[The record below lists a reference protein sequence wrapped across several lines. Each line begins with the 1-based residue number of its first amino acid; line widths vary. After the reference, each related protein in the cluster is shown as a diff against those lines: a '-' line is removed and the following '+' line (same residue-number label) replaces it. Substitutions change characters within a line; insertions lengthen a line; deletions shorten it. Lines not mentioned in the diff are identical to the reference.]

1 MKSFERFSNV
11 EFCLVES
18 DSSDR
23 TLEKIN
29 ELRESGYKIDLI
41 SLGSLEKEIP
51 ERIERL
57 RYCRNTYVKY
67 IRKNANKYDFVV
79 VADFD
84 GINGKLTSKAIDSCH
99 EVDISWDMCSANQS
113 RGYYDVYAL
122 RAKNWCEVDIFDE
135 IRNTP
140 IARSKKEEFRTRT
153 KLIYDR
159 MKIIPKNSPWLA
171 VESSFGGLAI
181 YRKEL
186 FLDSDYSRSGD
197 DFVVQCEHVDF
208 HLKLVQKEYK
218 LFINPSLIN
227 SHWNTHNI
235 NRIKLIR
242 RIRGFKLKLSK

>member
-23 TLEKIN
+23 TLEKIY

-159 MKIIPKNSPWLA
+159 MKIIPKNSPWFA
-171 VESSFGGLAI
+171 VESSFGGGACNL
-181 YRKEL
+181 
-186 FLDSDYSRSGD
+186 
-197 DFVVQCEHVDF
+197 
-208 HLKLVQKEYK
+208 
-218 LFINPSLIN
+218 
-227 SHWNTHNI
+227 
-235 NRIKLIR
+235 
-242 RIRGFKLKLSK
+242 